1 MQTNK
6 QNIIFL
12 DFDGVMD
19 TALQLPM
26 VGDARK
32 EERKEIKT
40 DKYGILFDEEPVKN
54 LGKIIAA
61 THADIVIHSSWKI
74 GMSVEYLQEMWKV
87 RELPGN
93 VIGKTPDINFYV
105 DDEIEAWL
113 EEHEAEVGKYVIIDD
128 MPADFFTP
136 HFAKHLFSVNPNV
149 GLDAETTDKIIQYLG
164 YSS

>member
-1 MQTNK
+1 MYK
-6 QNIIFL
+6 HKIIFL

-26 VGDARK
+26 VEDLRK

-61 THADIVIHSSWKI
+61 THADIVVHSSWKI
-74 GMSVEYLQEMWKV
+74 GMNVEYLQEMWEV
-87 RELPGN
+87 RKLPGK
-93 VIGKTPDINFYV
+93 VIDKTPDINFYV

-113 EEHEAEVGKYVIIDD
+113 EEHNAVVSRYAIIDD
-128 MPADFFTP
+128 MPADFFSP
-136 HFAKHLFSVNPNV
+136 HFANHLFSVNPNI
-149 GLDAETTDKIIQYLG
+149 GLDEDTAQKVISCLMA
-164 YSS
+164 

>member
-1 MQTNK
+1 MHK
-6 QNIIFL
+6 KNIIFL

-26 VGDARK
+26 VENLCK

-40 DKYGILFDEEPVKN
+40 DMYGILFDEDPVRN

-74 GMSVEYLQEMWKV
+74 GMTVEYLQKMWEV
-87 RELPGN
+87 RKLPGK
-93 VIGKTPDINFYV
+93 VIDKTPDINFYV

-113 EEHEAEVGKYVIIDD
+113 EEHRAEVSRYVIIDD
-128 MPADFFTP
+128 MPADFFSP
-136 HFAKHLFSVNPNV
+136 HFASHLFSVNPNV
-149 GLDAETTDKIIQYLG
+149 GLDEETAQKVISYLMA
-164 YSS
+164 